1 MWYLRLWQESF
12 FEMFSKHFILLPFSR
27 FFSFSLY
34 WQHALVYGFRIC
46 ILLIWG
52 NVITREK
59 LMSRHF
65 ENRHNDRMT
74 VPGANIPNVYF
85 YEHKCDSFR
94 PLRHFLTFFEKTPKK
109 IENVFFFQ
117 TSYFFLFSIVTLRL
131 LAKHYVSITENG
143 NIWRFRALFALF
155 KRAKKLTF
163 FFQTIFFLHFFI
175 T

>member
-1 MWYLRLWQESF
+1 
-12 FEMFSKHFILLPFSR
+12 
-27 FFSFSLY
+27 
-34 WQHALVYGFRIC
+34 
-46 ILLIWG
+46 
-52 NVITREK
+52 
-59 LMSRHF
+59 MSRHF

-155 KRAKKLTF
+155 KRAQNSPK
-163 FFQTIFFLHFFI
+163 IFFLKHNIFPTFLYHI
-175 T
+175 EPAYQKLCFCDFWPFEGSIPVIF